1 MTTLFLS
8 SLPFGLYAEGQNV
21 DRLSRDFP
29 VQSEA
34 VAPVLPVQAD
44 FSGGGYPYMLFVG
57 RKGQIIRMD
66 LFGEKAVNHNLFVAA
81 SSGSGESFVVNY
93 LAYNYYSAN
102 AMVRIIDIGGSY
114 KKMTGMF
121 QARYLD
127 FDESSNICL
136 NPFTHIYEAEK
147 DLQSI
152 SAVVAAMCFSHTG
165 KAPEAVAELAH
176 VSYPAGR
183 LLGLRKRGEPR
194 LDRYGLPLPCHVP
207 RRIAGNLFRHYDKED
222 KKKFTD
228 IAQTLAFTL
237 EAFTS
242 DTLLGSGF
250 RVRRHSRSPP
260 TSSSSSS
267 WRTSSRKRRSST

>member
-1 MTTLFLS
+1 MNALQIGSRYFRCSTVKNYPRKVDAFQTNELFGGIWGVISDSNQLITPFLFSLNIVFEDMRREFRMKLGLVTGQARHASEAFAPSLYKKKGEYMKAVDDLESKTFVRIIPTMWAWSNDPKSTAEAVSRTKRLWEQSGYVMQEDRGILTTLFLS

-81 SSGSGESFVVNY
+81 SSGSGKSFVVNY

-114 KKMTGMF
+114 K
-121 QARYLD
+121 
-127 FDESSNICL
+127 
-136 NPFTHIYEAEK
+136 
-147 DLQSI
+147 
-152 SAVVAAMCFSHTG
+152 
-165 KAPEAVAELAH
+165 
-176 VSYPAGR
+176 
-183 LLGLRKRGEPR
+183 
-194 LDRYGLPLPCHVP
+194 
-207 RRIAGNLFRHYDKED
+207 
-222 KKKFTD
+222 
-228 IAQTLAFTL
+228 
-237 EAFTS
+237 
-242 DTLLGSGF
+242 
-250 RVRRHSRSPP
+250 
-260 TSSSSSS
+260 
-267 WRTSSRKRRSST
+267 